1 MINKSVVKATESEYL
16 HCDSKRTINESV
28 NGEDDQC

>member
-1 MINKSVVKATESEYL
+1 MINKSVVKATEYL
-16 HCDSKRTINESV
+16 YCDSKRNNFNESV